1 MGCGCGN
8 KNKAGKNKAALMDP
22 KHGYL
27 KDIEPVT
34 EQLNQKEG
42 PNLLQKALNFGE
54 ALVEHVADGMTTVT
68 KLQLAARLAVCSKCP
83 FNKKGNCMKCGCIIT
98 TKAKWRSSECP
109 VEYWPTFKKD

>member
-1 MGCGCGN
+1 MGCGCN
-8 KNKAGKNKAALMDP
+8 KGKKSNKSTL
-22 KHGYL
+22 
-27 KDIEPVT
+27 IEPTEGFPVSPVT

-42 PNLLQKALNFGE
+42 PSLLKKALNFGE
-54 ALVEHVADGMTTVT
+54 ALADHVADGFSTVT

-83 FNKKGNCMKCGCIIT
+83 FNKKGNCMKCGCVIS